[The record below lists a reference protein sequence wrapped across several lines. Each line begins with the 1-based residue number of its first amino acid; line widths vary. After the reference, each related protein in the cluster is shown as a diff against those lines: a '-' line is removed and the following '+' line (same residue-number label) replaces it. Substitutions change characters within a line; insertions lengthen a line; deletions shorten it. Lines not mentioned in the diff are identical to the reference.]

1 MVIKLGEYT
10 TQREV
15 SSTKNFT
22 SKTVQGPQKGRQLT
36 SCMRSWAAMALSTF
50 FLLVSCTSPPSMNS
64 SNMKKAFSK
73 LKMMSS
79 SHTCGTGIANAL
91 KSTLKHCQH
100 ISKTLSK
107 ILSAQFKNSI
117 QNYFKTTYCQ
127 HSPRNIKC
135 SISTLNHNQHSSNQS
150 KTASKMLLKVK
161 TTFSQ
166 LTYCQD
172 SIWAMQS
179 LYH

>member
-1 MVIKLGEYT
+1 
-10 TQREV
+10 
-15 SSTKNFT
+15 
-22 SKTVQGPQKGRQLT
+22 
-36 SCMRSWAAMALSTF
+36 MALSTF

-91 KSTLKHCQH
+91 KSTLKHSQH
-100 ISKTLSK
+100 TPTLISLMVSVDVKHHVYLLTQHSSKTVSK

-150 KTASKMLLKVK
+150 NTASKMLLKVK

-172 SIWAMQS
+172 SI
-179 LYH
+179 